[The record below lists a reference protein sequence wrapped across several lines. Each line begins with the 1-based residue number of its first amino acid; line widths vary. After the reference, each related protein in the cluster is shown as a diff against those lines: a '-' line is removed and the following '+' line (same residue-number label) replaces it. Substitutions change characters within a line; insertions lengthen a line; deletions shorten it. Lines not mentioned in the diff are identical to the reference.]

1 MYTYGVRECIYTYI
15 YTHKETEI
23 KIYFKE
29 LTHMDEAGNSK
40 IHRLVQQAGNS
51 GRFSAFQLQGRIP
64 SSLGK
69 QIFALKIFN
78 CMRLTHTFEV
88 TLLCLKSTDYRCKLH
103 PR

>member
-1 MYTYGVRECIYTYI
+1 MYIYIERDYIYIIYMYTYGVRECVYIYIYI

-29 LTHMDEAGNSK
+29 LTHMDEAGKSK

-51 GRFSAFQLQGRIP
+51 GRISAFQLQGRIP

-69 QIFALKIFN
+69 L
-78 CMRLTHTFEV
+78 RY
-88 TLLCLKSTDYRCKLH
+88 LLLRSSTA
-103 PR
+103 

>member
-29 LTHMDEAGNSK
+29 LTHMDEAGKSK

-51 GRFSAFQLQGRIP
+51 GRISAFQLQGRIP

-69 QIFALKIFN
+69 L
-78 CMRLTHTFEV
+78 RY
-88 TLLCLKSTDYRCKLH
+88 LLLRSSTA
-103 PR
+103 

>member
-1 MYTYGVRECIYTYI
+1 VYIYIERDYIYIIYMYTYGVRECVYIYI

-29 LTHMDEAGNSK
+29 LTHMDEAGKSK

-51 GRFSAFQLQGRIP
+51 GRISAFQLQGRIP

-69 QIFALKIFN
+69 L
-78 CMRLTHTFEV
+78 RY
-88 TLLCLKSTDYRCKLH
+88 LLLRSSTA
-103 PR
+103 

>member
-1 MYTYGVRECIYTYI
+1 MYIYIERDYIYIIYMYTYGVRECVYIYI

-29 LTHMDEAGNSK
+29 LTHMDEAGKSK

-51 GRFSAFQLQGRIP
+51 GRISAFQLQGRIP

-69 QIFALKIFN
+69 L
-78 CMRLTHTFEV
+78 RY
-88 TLLCLKSTDYRCKLH
+88 LLLRSSTA
-103 PR
+103 